1 MESRLKLA
9 RVSPAGYSIVN
20 ALDDYCGNSIDPALK
35 DLISLRASLINGCA
49 YCVDAHSTDLQKGGM
64 PIRKIFSVTTWRE
77 STFFS
82 DVERMALEL
91 TESITNI
98 SGGVPDELWERA
110 KCVFDEQELGD
121 IVLAIG
127 TINIWNRISIS
138 TQMQAAPLD
147 C

>member
-1 MESRLKLA
+1 MKLA
-9 RVSPAGYSIVN
+9 NVSPDGYSIVKQ
-20 ALDDYCGNSIDPALK
+20 LDRYCKNSIDPTLK

-49 YCVDAHSTDLQKGGM
+49 FCVDTHSVDLQNSGM
-64 PIRKIFSVTTWRE
+64 PIRKIFSVTTWE
-77 STFFS
+77 DSPFFS

-98 SGGVPDELWERA
+98 STGVTDDLWKRA
-110 KCVFDEQELGD
+110 MKVFDEQELGD

-127 TINIWNRISIS
+127 TINILNRISIS
-138 TQMQAAPLD
+138 TKLQASPLD

>member
-1 MESRLKLA
+1 MKLA
-9 RVSPAGYSIVN
+9 KVSPDGYKIVN
-20 ALDDYCGNSIDPALK
+20 ALDDYCGNSIDPMLK
-35 DLISLRASLINGCA
+35 DLISLRASLINGCTF
-49 YCVDAHSTDLQKGGM
+49 CVDLHSVDLQKAGM

-98 SGGVPDELWERA
+98 GGGVTDDLWDKA
-110 KCVFDEQELGD
+110 KTVFDEQELGD

-127 TINIWNRISIS
+127 AINIWNRIGVS
-138 TQMQAAPLD
+138 TRMQPPPLD

>member
-9 RVSPAGYSIVN
+9 QVSPDGYKIVN
-20 ALDDYCGNSIDPALK
+20 ALDSYCGDSIDPSLK
-35 DLISLRASLINGCA
+35 DLISLRASLINGCG
-49 YCVDAHSTDLQKGGM
+49 YCVDSHSVDLQAAGM

-77 STFFS
+77 TTYFS
-82 DVERMALEL
+82 DIERMALEL

-98 SGGVPDELWERA
+98 AGGVPDELWERA
-110 KCVFDEQELGD
+110 SNVFSEQELGD

-127 TINIWNRISIS
+127 TINIWNRISI
-138 TQMQAAPLD
+138 TTRLQPPPLD

>member
-1 MESRLKLA
+1 METRLKLA
-9 RVSPAGYSIVN
+9 KVSPAGYNLVN
-20 ALDDYCGNSIDPALK
+20 ALDDYCVNSIDPALK

-49 YCVDAHSTDLQKGGM
+49 YCVDSHSVDLQNAGM

-77 STFFS
+77 SQFYS
-82 DVERMALEL
+82 EVERMVLEL
-91 TESITNI
+91 TETITNI
-98 SGGVPDELWERA
+98 SGGVPDELWQRA
-110 KCVFDEQELGD
+110 KHVFDDQELGD

-138 TQMQAAPLD
+138 TQMQASPLD